1 MRSLRRGT
9 GLGSRRSTNS
19 TKETRFRHLLPLF
32 WILHLKHKA
41 HPALK
46 SPLGSKRDREA
57 IPKGL
62 SLAPRNGDPVNKR
75 VSDGKQE

>member
-1 MRSLRRGT
+1 MRSLRRGI

-46 SPLGSKRDREA
+46 SPLGSKVSVSPREQPCFRWEA
-57 IPKGL
+57 GMKSFI
-62 SLAPRNGDPVNKR
+62 
-75 VSDGKQE
+75 